1 MRAMSDLQAPDGIT
15 TVHLVRHGEVEN
27 PHGVLYGRIPGY
39 HLSEEGRMMAKAAAD
54 YLGSRDVTVLRTSP
68 LDRARETAEPIAA
81 QLGLQPVID
90 DRLIEPWNH
99 FEGKGFG
106 VGDGSLLQPQHWFY
120 LRNPFRPSWGEP
132 YQQVLA
138 RMLAAVTSAA
148 SEAHGHEAVLVS
160 HQLPIWITRRAAEG
174 RPLWHDP
181 RRRQCA
187 LGSITSLTY
196 RDGQLAG
203 MSYFEPSDHGR
214 RQVAGA

>member
-1 MRAMSDLQAPDGIT
+1 MPAMSDLQAPDGIT

-39 HLSEEGRMMAKAAAD
+39 HLSEEGRMMAKAVAD

-106 VGDGSLLQPQHWFY
+106 V
-120 LRNPFRPSWGEP
+120 
-132 YQQVLA
+132 
-138 RMLAAVTSAA
+138 
-148 SEAHGHEAVLVS
+148 
-160 HQLPIWITRRAAEG
+160 
-174 RPLWHDP
+174 
-181 RRRQCA
+181 
-187 LGSITSLTY
+187 
-196 RDGQLAG
+196 
-203 MSYFEPSDHGR
+203 
-214 RQVAGA
+214 